1 MKLKRKTMIVFQ
13 DFEIY
18 QLADDMTDDEFYE
31 FCVANK
37 DLRIERDPDKKII
50 IMPPAFA
57 ENGFYEAEVSGALH
71 NWNCKMQLG
80 INFSSSTGYNLPNS
94 AIRTCDASWVSL
106 ECWQSLAKKSEAQFL
121 PVAPDFAVEIRC
133 EDDNLKKLK
142 SKMLEWIENGVRL
155 AWLIDPTEQKTYI
168 YRADGSIEILDGFER
183 ELSGEDVLKGFTFDL
198 RLLHL
203 P

>member
-1 MKLKRKTMIVFQ
+1 MIVFQ

-50 IMPPAFA
+50 IMAPVGS
-57 ENGFYEAEVSGALH
+57 ESGFYEGEAFGELR
-71 NWNCKMQLG
+71 NWNLKTQEGVALSP
-80 INFSSSTGYNLPNS
+80 SSGFKLKNGATRAADS
-94 AIRTCDASWVSL
+94 SWISL
-106 ECWQSLAKKSEAQFL
+106 ERWQKLSDDQKKKFL
-121 PVAPDFAVEIRC
+121 PIAPDFAIEIRSKT
-133 EDDNLKKLK
+133 DKLKKLK

-168 YRADGSIEILDGFER
+168 YREDGSIEILEGFER
-183 ELSGEDVLKGFTFDL
+183 ELSGEEVLKGFTFDL
-198 RLLHL
+198 RLLRL

>member
-1 MKLKRKTMIVFQ
+1 MIVFQ

-37 DLRIERDPDKKII
+37 DLRIEREPDKKII
-50 IMPPAFA
+50 IMAPVGP
-57 ENGFYEAEVSGALH
+57 ESGFYEGKVFSKLDNWNEEVSPAGVT
-71 NWNCKMQLG
+71 
-80 INFSSSTGYNLPNS
+80 FSPSTGYKLLNG
-94 AIRTCDASWVSL
+94 ATRAADASWISL
-106 ECWQSLAKKSEAQFL
+106 ERWEKLTDDQKKKFL
-121 PVAPDFAVEIRC
+121 PIAPDFAVEIRSKT
-133 EDDNLKKLK
+133 DKLKKLK

-155 AWLIDPTEQKTYI
+155 AWLIDPVEQKTYI

-183 ELSGEDVLKGFTFDL
+183 MLSGEEVLKGFEFDL
-198 RLLHL
+198 RLLRL